1 MVNKKI
7 KVLDDKG
14 LRAALASLMVKK
26 AMSYNCEITIEYNGK
41 KADAKSFI
49 NVLALN
55 VPQGAV
61 VAIQTDGT
69 DEAIAAEGI
78 EGFFHL
84 SN

>member
-1 MVNKKI
+1 MVLKEI
-7 KVLDDKG
+7 RVLDNKG

-26 AMSYNCEITIEYNGK
+26 AMSYDSEITIEYNGK
-41 KADAKSFI
+41 KANAKSFI

-61 VAIQTDGT
+61 VALSAEGR
-69 DEAIAAEGI
+69 DETLAAEGI
-78 EGFFHL
+78 EGFFNL